1 MVVNGKGNLCAV
13 SALHVLAEQHGVGNI
28 NAEDKA
34 VLKIIALR
42 SKIANRSCRSGTF
55 RSCSLSGT
63 NIRRLVGSRS
73 VTGGLDNFR
82 CFPFL
87 SLRHMG
93 LLSHSGSVCPPSSQ
107 GLIFHLLDISAFLC
121 IL

>member
-42 SKIANRSCRSGTF
+42 DKKAIFFGYRVVAYKPCLFSELPERAKQGKACAERVPVRICVGKNDKIVV
-55 RSCSLSGT
+55 
-63 NIRRLVGSRS
+63 IV
-73 VTGGLDNFR
+73 
-82 CFPFL
+82 
-87 SLRHMG
+87 
-93 LLSHSGSVCPPSSQ
+93 
-107 GLIFHLLDISAFLC
+107 
-121 IL
+121 